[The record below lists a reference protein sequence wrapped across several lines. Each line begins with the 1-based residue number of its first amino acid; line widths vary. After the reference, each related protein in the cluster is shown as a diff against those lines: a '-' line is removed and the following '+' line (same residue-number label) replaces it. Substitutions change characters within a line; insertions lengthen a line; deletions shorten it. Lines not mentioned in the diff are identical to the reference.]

1 MSPRPQKVTDDQLFA
16 ATHAVMN
23 RVSPHELTLAAIAK
37 EAGVTAAVIV
47 QRFGSKRGLLLA
59 LMEKFADASG
69 EMLTSIAR
77 QHDSPLAALGAY
89 ADCVAGM
96 AASPA
101 AVVRGLAYLQVDL
114 SDADFRQ
121 HLARHARASRAGL
134 RRLIDAAV
142 ERGELR
148 DDCSPAR
155 LARTVEALLSGSV
168 LTWAIYQQ
176 GRATTW
182 VRADLD
188 ALLAPYLLSR

>member
-16 ATHAVMN
+16 ATHAVIN
-23 RVSPHELTLAAIAK
+23 RVSPQELTLAAIAK
-37 EAGVTAAVIV
+37 EAGVTAAVLV
-47 QRFGSKRGLLLA
+47 QRFGSKRGLMLA
-59 LMEKFADASG
+59 LMERFGDASAD
-69 EMLTSIAR
+69 MVASIAR
-77 QHDSPLAALGAY
+77 EHDSPLAALRAY

-101 AVVRGLAYLQVDL
+101 AVVRSLAYLQADL
-114 SDADFRQ
+114 SDAEFRQ

-134 RRLIDAAV
+134 RRLIDAGI

-148 DDCSPAR
+148 SDCDAAR
-155 LARTVEALLSGSV
+155 LARTVEAVVSGSV

-188 ALLAPYLLSR
+188 GVLAPYLTSR